1 MKVLTFFKFFGFII
15 IFLTTILLPLS
26 LLDSSLEDISKELIN
41 WSGENKI
48 FNSILVISALTAD
61 VFLPVPNGLTNTLAG
76 AILGF
81 YLSIPIIWIGLTLG
95 SLIGFAIGKYAAK
108 PFAKKLLSKEDLER
122 SEEISKKFG
131 IGILLIARPAPAF
144 AEISTVAAGLAGM
157 KTITFLLVMIFSNLL
172 ISVVYAF
179 IATAAITNQSA
190 SLVFIGIA
198 VIPLFFWLVAKKYF
212 KN

>member
-1 MKVLTFFKFFGFII
+1 MKVLTFLKFFGFVI

-26 LLDSSLEDISKELIN
+26 LLDSSLEDISKELTN

-198 VIPLFFWLVAKKYF
+198 VIPLLFWLVAKRYF
-212 KN
+212 

>member
-1 MKVLTFFKFFGFII
+1 MKVLTFFKFFGFVI

-26 LLDSSLEDISKELIN
+26 LLDSSLEDISKELTN

-95 SLIGFAIGKYAAK
+95 SLVGFAIGKYAAK
-108 PFAKKLLSKEDLER
+108 PFAMKLLSKEDLER
-122 SEEISKKFG
+122 SEEISKKFSQEG
-131 IGILLIARPAPAF
+131 ANLFLVDIDKNSL
-144 AEISTVAAGLAGM
+144 T
-157 KTITFLLVMIFSNLL
+157 KTTTFINNEPDNYTIKDVWGVVLVN
-172 ISVVYAF
+172 
-179 IATAAITNQSA
+179 
-190 SLVFIGIA
+190 
-198 VIPLFFWLVAKKYF
+198 
-212 KN
+212 

>member
-1 MKVLTFFKFFGFII
+1 MKVLTFFKFFGFVI

-26 LLDSSLEDISKELIN
+26 LLDSSLEDISKELTN

-81 YLSIPIIWIGLTLG
+81 YLSIPVIWIGLTLG
-95 SLIGFAIGKYAAK
+95 SLVGFAIGKYAAK

-190 SLVFIGIA
+190 SVVFIGIE
-198 VIPLFFWLVAKKYF
+198 VIPLLFWLVAKRYF
-212 KN
+212 

>member
-1 MKVLTFFKFFGFII
+1 MKVLTFFKFFGFVI

-26 LLDSSLEDISKELIN
+26 LLDSSLEDISKELTN

-95 SLIGFAIGKYAAK
+95 SLVGFAIGK
-108 PFAKKLLSKEDLER
+108 LS
-122 SEEISKKFG
+122 
-131 IGILLIARPAPAF
+131 LIH
-144 AEISTVAAGLAGM
+144 I
-157 KTITFLLVMIFSNLL
+157 
-172 ISVVYAF
+172 
-179 IATAAITNQSA
+179 
-190 SLVFIGIA
+190 
-198 VIPLFFWLVAKKYF
+198 
-212 KN
+212 

>member
-1 MKVLTFFKFFGFII
+1 MRVLTFFKFFGFVI

-26 LLDSSLEDISKELIN
+26 LLDSSLEDISKELTN

-95 SLIGFAIGKYAAK
+95 SLVGFAIGKYAAK

-198 VIPLFFWLVAKKYF
+198 VIPLLFWLLAKRYF
-212 KN
+212 

>member
-1 MKVLTFFKFFGFII
+1 MYKRQ
-15 IFLTTILLPLS
+15 
-26 LLDSSLEDISKELIN
+26 
-41 WSGENKI
+41 
-48 FNSILVISALTAD
+48 LVISALTAD

-95 SLIGFAIGKYAAK
+95 SLVGFAIGKYAAK
-108 PFAKKLLSKEDLER
+108 PFAMKLLSKEDLER

-157 KTITFLLVMIFSNLL
+157 KTITFLLVMILSNLL
-172 ISVVYAF
+172 VSVVYAF

-198 VIPLFFWLVAKKYF
+198 VIPLLFWLVAKRYF
-212 KN
+212 

>member
-1 MKVLTFFKFFGFII
+1 MKVLTFFKFFGFVI

-26 LLDSSLEDISKELIN
+26 LLDSSLEDISKELTN

-95 SLIGFAIGKYAAK
+95 SLVGFAIGKYAAK

-198 VIPLFFWLVAKKYF
+198 VIPLLFWLVAKRYF
-212 KN
+212 

>member
-1 MKVLTFFKFFGFII
+1 MKVLTFFKFFGFVI

-198 VIPLFFWLVAKKYF
+198 VIPLLFWLLAKRYF
-212 KN
+212 

>member
-1 MKVLTFFKFFGFII
+1 MKVLTFFKFFGFVI

-26 LLDSSLEDISKELIN
+26 LLDSSLEDISKELTN

-95 SLIGFAIGKYAAK
+95 SLVGFAIGKYAAK
-108 PFAKKLLSKEDLER
+108 PFAMKLLTKEDLER

-157 KTITFLLVMIFSNLL
+157 KTVTFLLVMILSNLL
-172 ISVVYAF
+172 VSVVYAF

-198 VIPLFFWLVAKKYF
+198 VIPLLFWLVAKRYF
-212 KN
+212 

>member
-1 MKVLTFFKFFGFII
+1 MRVLTFFKFFGFVI

-198 VIPLFFWLVAKKYF
+198 VIPLLFWLLAKRYF
-212 KN
+212 

>member
-1 MKVLTFFKFFGFII
+1 MKVLTFFKFFGFVI

-26 LLDSSLEDISKELIN
+26 LLDSSLEDISKELTN

-95 SLIGFAIGKYAAK
+95 SLVGFATGKYAAK
-108 PFAKKLLSKEDLER
+108 PFAMKLLSKEDLER

-157 KTITFLLVMIFSNLL
+157 KTITFLLVMILSNLL
-172 ISVVYAF
+172 VSVVYAF

-198 VIPLFFWLVAKKYF
+198 VIPLLFWLVAKRYF
-212 KN
+212 

>member
-1 MKVLTFFKFFGFII
+1 MKVLTFFKFFGFLI

-198 VIPLFFWLVAKKYF
+198 VIPLLFWLLAKRYF
-212 KN
+212 

>member
-1 MKVLTFFKFFGFII
+1 MKVLTFFKFFGFVI

-95 SLIGFAIGKYAAK
+95 SLVGFAIGKYAAK

-198 VIPLFFWLVAKKYF
+198 VIPLLFWLVAKRYF
-212 KN
+212 

>member
-1 MKVLTFFKFFGFII
+1 MKVLTFLKFFGFVI

-198 VIPLFFWLVAKKYF
+198 VIPLLFWLLAKRYF
-212 KN
+212 

>member
-1 MKVLTFFKFFGFII
+1 MKVLTFFKFFGFVI

-48 FNSILVISALTAD
+48 FNSILIISALTAD

-198 VIPLFFWLVAKKYF
+198 VIPLLFWLLAKRYF
-212 KN
+212 

>member
-1 MKVLTFFKFFGFII
+1 MKVLTFFKFFGFVI

-26 LLDSSLEDISKELIN
+26 LLDSSLEDISKELTN

-95 SLIGFAIGKYAAK
+95 SLVGFAIGKYAAK

-131 IGILLIARPAPAF
+131 IGILLISRPAPAF

-157 KTITFLLVMIFSNLL
+157 KTVTFLLVMILSNLL
-172 ISVVYAF
+172 VSVVYAF

-198 VIPLFFWLVAKKYF
+198 VIPLLFWLVAKRYF
-212 KN
+212 

>member
-1 MKVLTFFKFFGFII
+1 MKVLTFFKFFGFVI

-26 LLDSSLEDISKELIN
+26 LLDSSLEDISKELTN

-95 SLIGFAIGKYAAK
+95 SLVGFAIGKYAAK

-157 KTITFLLVMIFSNLL
+157 KTITFLLVMILSNLL

-198 VIPLFFWLVAKKYF
+198 VIPLLFWLLAKRYF
-212 KN
+212 

>member
-1 MKVLTFFKFFGFII
+1 MKVLTFFKFFGFVI

-26 LLDSSLEDISKELIN
+26 LLDSSLEDISKELTN

-81 YLSIPIIWIGLTLG
+81 YLSIPVIWIGLTLG
-95 SLIGFAIGKYAAK
+95 SLVGFAMGKYAAK
-108 PFAKKLLSKEDLER
+108 PCAMKLLSKEDLER

-157 KTITFLLVMIFSNLL
+157 KTVTFLLVMILSNLL
-172 ISVVYAF
+172 VSVVYAF

-198 VIPLFFWLVAKKYF
+198 VIPLLFWLVAKRYF
-212 KN
+212 

>member
-1 MKVLTFFKFFGFII
+1 MRVLTFFKFFGFVI

-26 LLDSSLEDISKELIN
+26 LLDSSVEDISKELTN

-95 SLIGFAIGKYAAK
+95 SLVGFAIGKYAAK

-157 KTITFLLVMIFSNLL
+157 KTITFLLVMILSNLL
-172 ISVVYAF
+172 VSVVYAF

-198 VIPLFFWLVAKKYF
+198 VIPLLFWLVAKRYF
-212 KN
+212 

>member
-1 MKVLTFFKFFGFII
+1 MKVLTFLKFFGFVI

-95 SLIGFAIGKYAAK
+95 SLVGFAIGKYAAK

-198 VIPLFFWLVAKKYF
+198 VIPLLFWLLAKRYF
-212 KN
+212 

>member
-1 MKVLTFFKFFGFII
+1 MKVLTFFKFFGFVI

-26 LLDSSLEDISKELIN
+26 LLDSSLEDISKELTI

-95 SLIGFAIGKYAAK
+95 SLVGFAIGKYAAK
-108 PFAKKLLSKEDLER
+108 PFAMKLLSKEDLER

-157 KTITFLLVMIFSNLL
+157 KTITFLLVMTVSYTHLKL
-172 ISVVYAF
+172 PTRLMV
-179 IATAAITNQSA
+179 
-190 SLVFIGIA
+190 
-198 VIPLFFWLVAKKYF
+198 
-212 KN
+212 

>member
-1 MKVLTFFKFFGFII
+1 MKVLTFFKFFGFLI

-198 VIPLFFWLVAKKYF
+198 VIPLLFWLVAKRYF
-212 KN
+212 